1 MQNYISMEKKF
12 KEYQPNQLM
21 LLPPCISDWLP
32 EDHPV
37 HYISEVVEDL
47 DLSAIYQN
55 YRGRRGQP
63 PYEPKM
69 MVKIFI
75 YGVVKGIFSSRK
87 IEKALYEDVGFRILS
102 ANQQPDHW
110 TISEFR
116 RRHHKAL
123 GELLVQTIQMSD
135 KAGLVKLEHISVDGT
150 KIKANASKHSAMSYG
165 YMKKEEKR
173 LQEEIESIL
182 ERMEEIDVEED
193 KKYGNRRGDELPPE
207 LATRQKR
214 LAAIKKA
221 KKELEEEAKEKLRKK
236 QAERQEKAK
245 KEGKKY
251 KPRKNIEQALLKDK
265 DQRNFTDPESRIMLN
280 SEKAFIQGYNAQATV
295 DAESQIIVAA
305 DLTNEA
311 NDKRQLVP
319 QIEQVIQ
326 NTGRTPKE
334 MSADTGYYSDDNLEY
349 LRKRKIEGFIPPEK
363 VTHNQWRTQN
373 AIRGRIP
380 KNASK
385 DYLMRR
391 KLRTKRGRERY
402 KLRQTSIEP
411 TYGYIKEE
419 LGLRQFLLRGQDKVR
434 SIWRFT
440 CAVHNILKLYRA
452 EMRFAK
458 AV

>member
-1 MQNYISMEKKF
+1 MI
-12 KEYQPNQLM
+12 
-21 LLPPCISDWLP
+21 
-32 EDHPV
+32 
-37 HYISEVVEDL
+37 
-47 DLSAIYQN
+47 
-55 YRGRRGQP
+55 RRP
-63 PYEPKM
+63 LRSTLFPYTTLYEPKM

-173 LQEEIESIL
+173 LKEEIESIL

-221 KKELEEEAKEKLRKK
+221 KKELEEEDKEKLRKK
-236 QAERQEKAK
+236 QAERQKKAK

-251 KPRKNIEQALLKDK
+251 KPRKNIEQALPKDK

-280 SEKAFIQGYNAQATV
+280 SEKAFCTR
-295 DAESQIIVAA
+295 
-305 DLTNEA
+305 L
-311 NDKRQLVP
+311 
-319 QIEQVIQ
+319 
-326 NTGRTPKE
+326 
-334 MSADTGYYSDDNLEY
+334 
-349 LRKRKIEGFIPPEK
+349 
-363 VTHNQWRTQN
+363 
-373 AIRGRIP
+373 
-380 KNASK
+380 
-385 DYLMRR
+385 
-391 KLRTKRGRERY
+391 
-402 KLRQTSIEP
+402 
-411 TYGYIKEE
+411 
-419 LGLRQFLLRGQDKVR
+419 
-434 SIWRFT
+434 
-440 CAVHNILKLYRA
+440 
-452 EMRFAK
+452 
-458 AV
+458 